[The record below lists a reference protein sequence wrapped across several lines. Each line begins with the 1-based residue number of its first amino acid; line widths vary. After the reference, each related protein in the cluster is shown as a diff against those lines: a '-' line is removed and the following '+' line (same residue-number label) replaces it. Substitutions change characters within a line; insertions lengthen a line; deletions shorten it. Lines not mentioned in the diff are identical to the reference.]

1 MENCLNDRNKRIAL
15 MDNNEMMIVLWFS
28 TMAILWSVILLFFLG
43 IQGVW
48 LICEK
53 ECYRIWYWLTNE
65 LAVPYWTKFD
75 TEWNNIV
82 WLIGNNQL
90 YSLEYF
96 IHHFST
102 PWSILIFVF
111 IFSNQRVYIVQ
122 KKATN
127 HLYANSILI
136 CSPFL
141 FFYTWGALL
150 YDIIIKSI
158 TKTIAA
164 FACLQKVM
172 TMIKDYASDPT
183 LRQLRLFYH

>member
-15 MDNNEMMIVLWFS
+15 MDNNEMMIVLWFR
-28 TMAILWSVILLFFLG
+28 TMAILWSVILLSFLG

-82 WLIGNNQL
+82 WLIGNNQF

-127 HLYANSILI
+127 HLYANFISH
-136 CSPFL
+136 L
-141 FFYTWGALL
+141 FAFSVLL
-150 YDIIIKSI
+150 HLECVIIW
-158 TKTIAA
+158 
-164 FACLQKVM
+164 
-172 TMIKDYASDPT
+172 
-183 LRQLRLFYH
+183 YHH